1 MGKKTKERPSDSSA
15 EEEVF
20 EDEEETPK
28 RKSPPRGHQPPR
40 LSITVPPSTRKKI
53 RLAAALRD
61 MDDAEWCRVVLV
73 TASKRTV
80 EKNFPGLMT

>member
-1 MGKKTKERPSDSSA
+1 MAKSKSSKKPREV
-15 EEEVF
+15 EEDE
-20 EDEEETPK
+20 EEETPK
-28 RKSPPRGHQPPR
+28 RKPSTRAPAAPR
-40 LSITVPPSTRKKI
+40 LSITIPPKTRKKI

-73 TASKRTV
+73 TAAKRTV